1 MFRLFFNKRRSKQ
14 SASPSRPFQEGMT
27 ARRENCS
34 SPGQYWIIEN
44 LFRRCFPSE
53 NKWRIRDSKRQTVCG
68 SYDSNVIEFRS
79 PSLRKKENH
88 TKVRHCYLLTVWMR
102 KKMTLVSQQC
112 VNCLFQATA
121 HFSGC
126 FEMVF
131 FIHPWG
137 SLMRLF
143 HWREAF

>member
-1 MFRLFFNKRRSKQ
+1 
-14 SASPSRPFQEGMT
+14 MT

-53 NKWRIRDSKRQTVCG
+53 NKWRKRDRKRQTVCG

-88 TKVRHCYLLTVWMR
+88 TKVIDIATYNLQSEC
-102 KKMTLVSQQC
+102 KKKLI
-112 VNCLFQATA
+112 L
-121 HFSGC
+121 
-126 FEMVF
+126 
-131 FIHPWG
+131 
-137 SLMRLF
+137 
-143 HWREAF
+143 EAFDCIQYIFESGELLIG